1 MNGVVHF
8 MKPRIHFFS
17 LACVLPMSAALHAE
31 MTIATV
37 GDSLADAVY
46 LGIKSQP
53 QLVKDN
59 QIHLIRWSRPSIG
72 LTRLDFFDY
81 PGWLR
86 SKDLGRVDFCVVELG
101 ANDLQS
107 ISVGRLKWIAVG
119 TERWQQIYQQRQEQM
134 METLKTD
141 RCAEVV
147 WLLQPGYEQNKYLRQ
162 YHHMINTVQLTGLQ
176 SSKTAAFEITAEPGD
191 YTPDGIHFNGPF
203 ALKLGQAVVKVF
215 TAWKQYVQSCSGCH
229 ATTNYSELAPRQFAP
244 LLPRTASRTSEQ

>member
-1 MNGVVHF
+1 MTRGMYFVLVT
-8 MKPRIHFFS
+8 S
-17 LACVLPMSAALHAE
+17 LLALAASLRVE

-72 LTRLDFFDY
+72 LTRVDLFNY
-81 PGWLR
+81 PEWLR
-86 SKDLGRVDFCVVELG
+86 TSKNLGRVDFCVVELG

-107 ISVGRLKWIAVG
+107 ISVGRLKWTSVG

-134 METLKTD
+134 MATLKTD

-147 WLLQPGYEQNKYLRQ
+147 WLLQPGYEQNKYLSQ
-162 YHHMINTVQLTGLQ
+162 YHRMINSVQLTGLQ
-176 SSKTAAFEITAEPGD
+176 SSKTAAFEITAESGD
-191 YTPDGIHFNGPF
+191 YTPAGIHFNG
-203 ALKLGQAVVKVF
+203 
-215 TAWKQYVQSCSGCH
+215 
-229 ATTNYSELAPRQFAP
+229 
-244 LLPRTASRTSEQ
+244 